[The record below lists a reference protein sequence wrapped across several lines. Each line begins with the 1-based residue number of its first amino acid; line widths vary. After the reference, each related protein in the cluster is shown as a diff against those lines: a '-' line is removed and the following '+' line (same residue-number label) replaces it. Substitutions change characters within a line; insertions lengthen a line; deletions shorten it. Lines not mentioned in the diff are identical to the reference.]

1 MFLETNSWVESRPAV
16 SKSLVL
22 LFMRSNELIQ
32 VLGGAQGRPK
42 ARHAIKNTAYLMKI
56 KDLLKYIMFYNVFG
70 TCTYKK
76 DS

>member
-22 LFMRSNELIQ
+22 LFMRFNELIQ

-42 ARHAIKNTAYLMKI
+42 ARNAIKTQLI
-56 KDLLKYIMFYNVFG
+56 
-70 TCTYKK
+70 
-76 DS
+76 

>member
-42 ARHAIKNTAYLMKI
+42 ARIAIKTQLI
-56 KDLLKYIMFYNVFG
+56 
-70 TCTYKK
+70 
-76 DS
+76 